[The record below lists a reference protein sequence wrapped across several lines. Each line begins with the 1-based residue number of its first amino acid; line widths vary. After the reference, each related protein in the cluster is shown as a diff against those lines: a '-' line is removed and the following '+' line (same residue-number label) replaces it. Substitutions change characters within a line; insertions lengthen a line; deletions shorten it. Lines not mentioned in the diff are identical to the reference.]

1 MLDCNS
7 YRKPRSLSERS
18 GDPVLF
24 GLRGLR
30 ANIKLTEFL
39 TVENSLQL
47 VEAKRRS
54 RFSGAARS
62 FNNF

>member
-18 GDPVLF
+18 GDPVLL

-39 TVENSLQL
+39 IVENSL
-47 VEAKRRS
+47 KH
-54 RFSGAARS
+54 AARS